1 MTERCPT
8 CGGPTREQRSEHAA
22 KGARALHASFNDPTP
37 VVPGS
42 DVTVGGI
49 KSHKW
54 KMKLAKA
61 ARENAIAR
69 GEEELRD
76 VGM

>member
-8 CGGPTREQRSEHAA
+8 CGGPTREQRIEHAA
-22 KGARALHASFNDPTP
+22 KGAAALHASFNDPTP

-42 DVTVGGI
+42 DVTVGGM
-49 KSHKW
+49 KRNKW
-54 KMKLAKA
+54 KSRLSQA